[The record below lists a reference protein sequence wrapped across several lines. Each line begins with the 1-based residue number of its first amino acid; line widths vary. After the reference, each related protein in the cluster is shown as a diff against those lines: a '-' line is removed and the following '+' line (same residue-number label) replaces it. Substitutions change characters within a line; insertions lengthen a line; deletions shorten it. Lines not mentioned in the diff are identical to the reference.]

1 MAKWKRANP
10 NGTRDYLFEEC
21 TLIEEVEQKLRRTFL
36 GRGYEE
42 IRTPTIEFYDV
53 FAFQNRPI
61 DEEKMYKFFDEKGRI
76 IVLRPDMTIPLAR
89 VIGTQRWDTPLKVT
103 YSGNVFRA
111 NESLSGK
118 YNEMV
123 QSGIEII
130 GIDNVRAEIECVIS
144 VIQALQKLKVQSFTI
159 EIGQVQ
165 LYKCIVKKLS
175 IHDEEERLLRT
186 YIESKNYAGLSNFI
200 EEKKLDRCDETVSL
214 LEKLPRLFGSLDV
227 IEEAEK
233 LASSNEMKMA
243 IARVKE
249 IYETIEQLG
258 YGSYISI
265 DLGMVQ
271 HLDYYTGVIFKGYI
285 YEIGE
290 EIVSGGRYDELIGN
304 FGEMMP
310 AVGLAVQVNQIVKA
324 LQEQQEPYK
333 RKRIDIMIHY
343 ELNRLAEA
351 ERLRNLLQKDGKNAQ
366 LSLFSNLNDTFQF
379 ANKNKIMTVVEAKS
393 ESLVEYVWR
402 EKWIIQKEGEASC
415 VTFKLR

>member
-1 MAKWKRANP
+1 MTKWKRANP

-21 TLIEEVEQKLRRTFL
+21 TLIEEVEQNLRRTFL
-36 GRGYEE
+36 ERGYEE

-89 VIGTQRWDTPLKVT
+89 VIGTQRWDTPLKLT

-118 YNEMV
+118 YNEIV

-144 VIQALQKLKVQSFTI
+144 VMQALQKLKVQSFTI
-159 EIGQVQ
+159 EIGQVE

-175 IHDEEERLLRT
+175 ICDEEERVLRT
-186 YIESKNYAGLSNFI
+186 YIESKNYAALSNFI
-200 EEKKLDRCDETVSL
+200 REKKLNRSDETVRL
-214 LEKLPRLFGSLDV
+214 LEKLPRLFGNLEV

-233 LASSNEMKMA
+233 LASSHEMKMA

-249 IYETIEQLG
+249 IYEAIEKLG
-258 YGSYISI
+258 YGPYISI
-265 DLGMVQ
+265 DLGMIQ

-304 FGEMMP
+304 FGEMVS

-324 LQEQQEPYK
+324 LQEQQVSYE
-333 RKRIDIMIHY
+333 RERIDIMIHY

-351 ERLRNLLQKDGKNAQ
+351 ERLRTLLRKDGKNAR

-379 ANKNKIMTVVEAKS
+379 ARKNKIVTVVEARN
-393 ESLVEYVWR
+393 ESLVEYVWK
-402 EKWIIQKEGEASC
+402 EKWVVQKEGETSC

>member
-1 MAKWKRANP
+1 MTKWKRANP

-36 GRGYEE
+36 ERGYEE

-89 VIGTQRWDTPLKVT
+89 VIGTRGGAAPLKVT

-111 NESLSGK
+111 NDSLSGK
-118 YNEMV
+118 YNEMI
-123 QSGIEII
+123 QTGIEII
-130 GIDNVRAEIECVIS
+130 GIDNIRAEIECVIS
-144 VIQALQKLKVQSFTI
+144 LIQALQKLKVQSYTI

-175 IHDEEERLLRT
+175 IYGEEERLLRA
-186 YIESKNYAGLSNFI
+186 YIESKNYAALSRFI
-200 EEKKLDRCDETVSL
+200 EEKKLDRLDETVRL
-214 LEKLPRLFGSLDV
+214 LEKLPRLFGNLEV

-233 LASSNEMKMA
+233 LASSSEMKKA
-243 IARVKE
+243 ITRVKE
-249 IYETIEQLG
+249 MYETIEKLG

-265 DLGMVQ
+265 DLGMIQ

-290 EIVSGGRYDELIGN
+290 EIVSGGRYDELISN
-304 FGEMMP
+304 FGEVTP
-310 AVGLAVQVNQIVKA
+310 AVGLAVHVNQIVKA
-324 LQEQQEPYK
+324 LQEQKEPYK
-333 RKRIDIMIHY
+333 RKQVDIMIHY

-351 ERLRNLLQKDGKNAQ
+351 ERLRNWLQKDGKKVE
-366 LSLFSNLNDTFQF
+366 LSLFSNLQDTFQF
-379 ANKNKIMTVVEAKS
+379 ARKNQIVTVVEAKN
-393 ESLVEYVWR
+393 ESLVEYVWK
-402 EKWIIQKEGEASC
+402 EKWVVRKEGETSC
-415 VTFKLR
+415 VIFKLR

>member
-1 MAKWKRANP
+1 MTKWKRANP

-21 TLIEEVEQKLRRTFL
+21 TLIEEVEQKLRRTFFE
-36 GRGYEE
+36 RGYEE

-118 YNEMV
+118 YNEIV

-175 IHDEEERLLRT
+175 IHDEEERVLRT
-186 YIESKNYAGLSNFI
+186 YIESKNYTALSNFI
-200 EEKKLDRCDETVSL
+200 GEKKLDRSDETVRL
-214 LEKLPRLFGSLDV
+214 LEKLPRLFGNLEV

-233 LASSNEMKMA
+233 LASSNEMKTA

-249 IYETIEQLG
+249 MYETIEKLG

-265 DLGMVQ
+265 DLGMIH

-304 FGEMMP
+304 FGEVMP
-310 AVGLAVQVNQIVKA
+310 AVGLAMQVNQIVKA

-333 RKRIDIMIHY
+333 RKQIDIMIHY

-351 ERLRNLLQKDGKNAQ
+351 ERLRSLLQKDGKKVE
-366 LSLFSNLNDTFQF
+366 LSLFSNLHDSFHF
-379 ANKNKIMTVVEAKS
+379 AKKNKIMTVVEIKS

-402 EKWIIQKEGEASC
+402 EKWIIQKEGDTSC